1 MFIRHTE
8 QFVATFNEESL
19 IEVIRKHL
27 FNEYYDLRYS
37 NFEIKDFAI
46 TFNEADK
53 PEVYVKFEKVI
64 KVTEEEK
71 DSKSKSE

>member
-46 TFNEADK
+46 TFNESDK

-64 KVTEEEK
+64 KTTEEEK
-71 DSKSKSE
+71 DKSE